1 MFRGLLAFGLATC
14 VVGAPLATDL
24 CQAACAMRSEDATV
38 GRVSADATGGRVLS
52 DPPKPA
58 SEHHSCHAEAP
69 PAGASVIAVHACG
82 HTDELPGSDRPEHG
96 TAVAIMPAAGTV
108 APAIDVA
115 RARIASVHPSP
126 PLLTTRASQ
135 LRV

>member
-24 CQAACAMRSEDATV
+24 CQAACAMRS
-38 GRVSADATGGRVLS
+38 ADTMA
-52 DPPKPA
+52 
-58 SEHHSCHAEAP
+58 EHHSCHAEAP

-96 TAVAIMPAAGTV
+96 TGVAIMPAAGTV

-115 RARIASVHPSP
+115 PARIASVQPSP